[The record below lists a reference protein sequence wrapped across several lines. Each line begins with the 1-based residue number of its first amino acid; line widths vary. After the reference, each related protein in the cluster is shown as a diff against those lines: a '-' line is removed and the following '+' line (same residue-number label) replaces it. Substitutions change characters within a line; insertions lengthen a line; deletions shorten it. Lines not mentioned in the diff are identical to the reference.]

1 MTNWPAKPGVYYV
14 FIWWKLVVF
23 MLVMVGI
30 GIAFGNMI
38 WG

>member
-1 MTNWPAKPGVYYV
+1 MTDWLKKPGVYYV
-14 FIWWKLVVF
+14 LKWWQL
-23 MLVMVGI
+23 LIYILIAIGA